1 MCTFWNVFF
10 QLFFITYP
18 LGRPVFRIL
27 FFFCFFPLNWAVKLE
42 NFRLNLRMNSLVVP
56 YWAQKRARVAKK
68 RPILCN
74 MTVWFSSGSFFKRIS
89 VFAYY
94 FSAHSESREW
104 WTWYFE
110 NWKKARLQEY
120 KIRPMDLECALKWY
134 TNALKNYKKEVWVTP
149 LTILHRKGRFLATRA
164 RFCAQ

>member
-1 MCTFWNVFF
+1 MHFENLWQLCENHVSPGMPSLEFW
-10 QLFFITYP
+10 
-18 LGRPVFRIL
+18 

-42 NFRLNLRMNSLVVP
+42 TFRLNLRLNSLVVP

-110 NWKKARLQEY
+110 NWKKARLTEY

-134 TNALKNYKKEVWVTP
+134 TNALKNYKKEV
-149 LTILHRKGRFLATRA
+149 LRALRTILHRIGRFLATLA